1 MITQVTIE
9 GFKLLREKPIPLSR
23 VTTIVGPNNGGKTSF
38 LQALLVWQLALQ
50 TWVKRRK
57 YDPVHPENL
66 GAKERKGIGLPLED
80 FTFME
85 VATTYELWPD
95 LAVSA
100 GKDKPSLIHIRVDG
114 VTASVEWSC
123 AMYVQFRDARTVLV
137 GPAADLAA
145 ADNLVRIPLEALKE
159 VIVSS
164 RAIQGNLPTTEMLL
178 QREGVAFNVQI
189 GEANRALRSMLYWLD
204 CGDAEKPGEE
214 PSRAWQELTADSL
227 RMFDVELQRPSRLPN
242 SAIEVTYRNRRPVE
256 SRKAKASAC
265 PVMNLN
271 TAGSGFLQILQLLAL
286 FHSRRGQATLFLLD
300 EPEAHLESIRQQDLY
315 RLFAERSG
323 THGFQVVMASH
334 SEQLMEE
341 GIQLTLSPNE
351 KQHLLMLVEGEVHAL
366 PHQQAQKLARK
377 AIADI
382 PAVDYYETA
391 RRPLWLYVEDK
402 SDIDILREWARVR
415 KHQDALEI
423 LDAVNARA
431 NHRYLKTNDRTL
443 AFRHFEGLKFV
454 HPKVKGVVVTDRID
468 KGFVSDAPIPHL
480 QWSRCEIENYL
491 LVWDVIE
498 RVFWSEAAKNKNW
511 PEENNLDLFRAKH
524 AKELRLLLTERF
536 MVAAALS
543 DDTHPDLL
551 NKKASDEILE
561 PFFKEAFARFEI
573 YNSLPKDNLYLLAGA
588 MKPEEVHADVR
599 KMLDDIVNAL
609 R

>member
-9 GFKLLREKPIPLSR
+9 GFKLLREKPVTLSR

-57 YDPVHPENL
+57 YDPVHPANL
-66 GAKERKGIGLPLED
+66 GAKERKGIALPLED

-95 LAVSA
+95 LVVSA
-100 GKDKPSLIHIRVDG
+100 GKDKPSLIAIRVDG

-123 AMYVQFRDARTVLV
+123 AMYVKFRDARTVLV
-137 GPAADLAA
+137 GPADVSED
-145 ADNLVRIPLEALKE
+145 DNLVRIPPEALKE

-164 RAIQGNLPTTEMLL
+164 RAIHGSLPTTEMLL
-178 QREGVAFNVQI
+178 QREGVDFNVQI

-204 CGDAEKPGEE
+204 CGTAEMPGEQ
-214 PSRAWQELTADSL
+214 PSLAWQELTDDIL
-227 RMFDVELQRPSRLPN
+227 KMFDVELQRPSRLPN
-242 SAIEVTYRNRRPVE
+242 SAIEVTYRNRRAVE

-286 FHSRRGQATLFLLD
+286 FHSRRGKATLFLLD

-323 THGFQVVMASH
+323 ALGFQVVMASH
-334 SEQLMEE
+334 SEQFMEE
-341 GIQLTLSPNE
+341 GMRLTLPRTE
-351 KQHLLMLVEGEVHAL
+351 KQNLLMLVEGEVHAL
-366 PHQQAQKLARK
+366 PHQQAQRLARK

-382 PAVDYYETA
+382 PAVDYYATA
-391 RRPLWLYVEDK
+391 QRPCWLYVEDR
-402 SDIDILREWARVR
+402 SDIDILREWARVLDHR
-415 KHQDALEI
+415 NALDI
-423 LDAVNARA
+423 LDAVKTQA
-431 NHRYLKTNDRTL
+431 NHHYLKSNVPVL
-443 AFRHFEGLKFV
+443 AFRHFEGLRFV
-454 HPKVKGVVVTDRID
+454 HPQVKGVVVTDRID
-468 KGFVSDAPIPHL
+468 KEQNPDTPLVQL
-480 QWSRCEIENYL
+480 QWPRREIENYL

-498 RVFWSEAAKNKNW
+498 RVFWAEAAKQKNW
-511 PEENNLDLFRAKH
+511 PVENNLELFRGKH
-524 AKELRLLLTERF
+524 AKELRLLFTERYL
-536 MVAAALS
+536 VAAALS

-561 PFFKEAFARFEI
+561 PFFKEAFARFKI

>member
-1 MITQVTIE
+1 MIRQVTIE
-9 GFKLLREKPIPLSR
+9 GFKLLREKPVPLSR

-57 YDPVHPENL
+57 YDPAHPENL

-100 GKDKPSLIHIRVDG
+100 GRDKPSLIDIRVDG

-137 GPAADLAA
+137 GPAVDTAT
-145 ADNLVRIPLEALKE
+145 DNLVRIPQEALKE

-164 RAIQGNLPTTEMLL
+164 RAIHGSLPTTEMLL
-178 QREGVAFNVQI
+178 QREGVDFNVQI

-204 CGDAEKPGEE
+204 CGTAEKPGEE
-214 PSRAWQELTADSL
+214 PSQAWRELTEDIL
-227 RMFDVELQRPSRLPN
+227 KMFDVELQRPSRLPN
-242 SAIEVTYRNRRPVE
+242 SAIEVTYRNRRPVK
-256 SRKAKASAC
+256 SRKSSAC

-300 EPEAHLESIRQQDLY
+300 EPEAHLESIRQKDLY
-315 RLFAERSG
+315 RLFSERSG

-382 PAVDYYETA
+382 PAVDYYETT
-391 RRPLWLYVEDK
+391 RHPRWLYVEGK
-402 SDIDILREWARVR
+402 SDIDILREWARIL
-415 KHQDALEI
+415 KHGAALRFLE
-423 LDAVNARA
+423 AVNADS
-431 NHRYLKTNDRTL
+431 NHRYMRTNDPTF
-443 AFRHFEGLKFV
+443 AFRHFVGLQFV
-454 HPKVKGVVVTDRID
+454 YPNVKGVVVTDRIE
-468 KGFVSDAPIPHL
+468 KGSNPEAPVTHL
-480 QWSRCEIENYL
+480 QWHRREIENYL
-491 LVWDVIE
+491 LVWDIIE
-498 RVFWSEAAKNKNW
+498 RVFWVEAAKHKNW
-511 PEENNLDLFRAKH
+511 PEENNLDLFRDKH
-524 AKELRLLLTERF
+524 ARDLRQLFTERYL
-536 MVAAALS
+536 VAAALA
-543 DDTHPDLL
+543 DETHPDLT
-551 NKKASDEILE
+551 NKKASDEILV
-561 PFFKEAFARFEI
+561 PFFKEAFAKFGI
-573 YNSLPKDNLYLLAGA
+573 FNSLPKDYLYRLAAA
-588 MKPEEVHADVR
+588 MRPADIHADVR
-599 KMLDDIVNAL
+599 KMLDDIASAL
-609 R
+609 S